1 MENEL
6 NKKRKKKYYIKEIEG
21 HTRFLLQSSAVSTM
35 P

>member
-1 MENEL
+1 MENEFF
-6 NKKRKKKYYIKEIEG
+6 KKRRRSIIVKEIEG